1 MYHGMWKKLMISM
14 LCICLC
20 CTGMA
25 TCLAEGTESADETT
39 IKASESSD
47 ARDAKNE
54 DQALSPADEAKALLD
69 QGEYEAGIS
78 ILEEAA
84 AKGDPEAQF
93 VLGNCYYEGTGVEQN
108 YEEAVKYFRLAA
120 DQGLSWAQQNLGLC
134 YFLGAGVEQDCE
146 EAVRLYRLAADQG
159 DEVATFNI
167 GYSYY
172 FGMGVEQDYE
182 EAFKHFLQAAEKG
195 VPVAMFAV
203 GDCYNL
209 GNGVKKD
216 PDAAAEWM
224 RKSLAAGYEPD
235 ESDQAHLKEVLG
247 EKPEVQQ

>member
-93 VLGNCYYEGTGVEQN
+93 VLGNCYYAGTGVEQN
-108 YEEAVKYFRLAA
+108 YEEAFKY
-120 DQGLSWAQQNLGLC
+120 C
-134 YFLGAGVEQDCE
+134 
-146 EAVRLYRLAADQG
+146 
-159 DEVATFNI
+159 
-167 GYSYY
+167 
-172 FGMGVEQDYE
+172 
-182 EAFKHFLQAAEKG
+182 LQAAEKG

-203 GDCYNL
+203 GDCYYL

-224 RKSLAAGYEPD
+224 RKALAAGYEPD